1 MFYSPC
7 AVRIGWATSRG
18 TLGIL
23 LFPTQSARAF
33 LLLYFE
39 KDKSQRKAPFFS
51 LFSSVKILFGD
62 DLIRRNT
69 QEKNPVFVEYGPAK
83 NLDEGRGG
91 LSLSFFRVSS
101 THLIRSDSGISISLS
116 LSLILVP
123 SIYLFYFRFDLF
135 SRPENE

>member
-23 LFPTQSARAF
+23 FFPTQSARAF
-33 LLLYFE
+33 LLFYFE